1 MTDFVSLLTIA
12 SHSDIDWILGI
23 ESQSWYNTYCIF
35 RSFQVGQNDQNC
47 DNGSAAETER
57 SLGSSDDSIIRPG
70 EETNGANTGS
80 CGAGVDGTDRAQ
92 DTTHKSF
99 IEKRKRHTSV
109 PQTARTQVCG
119 IKSLSVQWYWWTFI
133 FLLVLEDLA
142 ENFLYCYT
150 FANFIPA
157 KTLQELYISLIFMT
171 PYCYGPWRTSFRD
184 FYILRMLI
192 PPYSA

>member
-1 MTDFVSLLTIA
+1 MSLKQPGLR
-12 SHSDIDWILGI
+12 
-23 ESQSWYNTYCIF
+23 Y
-35 RSFQVGQNDQNC
+35 V
-47 DNGSAAETER
+47 AEL
-57 SLGSSDDSIIRPG
+57 S
-70 EETNGANTGS
+70 
-80 CGAGVDGTDRAQ
+80 
-92 DTTHKSF
+92 
-99 IEKRKRHTSV
+99 
-109 PQTARTQVCG
+109 
-119 IKSLSVQWYWWTFI
+119 KSLVQFYWWTFI